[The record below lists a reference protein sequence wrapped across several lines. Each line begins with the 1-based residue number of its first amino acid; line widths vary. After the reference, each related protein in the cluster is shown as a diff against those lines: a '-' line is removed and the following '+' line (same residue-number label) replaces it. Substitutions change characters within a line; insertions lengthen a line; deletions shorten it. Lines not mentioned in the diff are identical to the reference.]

1 MVARAPAL
9 LRAVAVNI
17 ARLLGVLLLVSVLAF
32 LALRLTPGDPAQ
44 LMIGPQA
51 GSADVAQRLEQLR
64 VDMGLDQP
72 LPVQYGRWIGRL
84 ASGEFGESNR
94 SGVPVLTLIG
104 DAAPVTAWLVGLSVL
119 VSVPLSIVLGM
130 LAAAFHRRL
139 PDRAIRLFLTLGLT
153 TPAFWLGIILL
164 NVFAVSMGWFPTSG
178 YVSPLAD
185 PGGFLSHMALPVL
198 ALSLFLTGTLARY
211 VYAEATEV
219 LAQDYIRTA
228 RAMGIPERQ
237 VLLRFAARN
246 ALIPLIAVTGVQLAA
261 LVGGAVLVEQVFG
274 LPGVGQLMLTGVLGR
289 DYQIVQGAVMIAT
302 CAVLVITTL
311 ADVAYRV
318 VDPRLKVA

>member
-1 MVARAPAL
+1 MVARI
-9 LRAVAVNI
+9 VAVLRLASGHV
-17 ARLLGVLLLVSVLAF
+17 ARLVGLLLLVSVLAF

-51 GSADVAQRLEQLR
+51 GRADVAQALERLREE
-64 VDMGLDQP
+64 MGLKDP
-72 LPVQYGRWIGRL
+72 LPAQYLRWLGRV
-84 ASGEFGESNR
+84 ATGEFGESNR
-94 SGVPVLTLIG
+94 SGVPVLSLIR

-130 LAAAFHRRL
+130 LAAAFQGRPL
-139 PDRAIRLFLTLGLT
+139 DRVIRVFLTLGLT

-164 NVFAVSMGWFPTSG
+164 NVFAVGLGWFPTAG
-178 YVSPLAD
+178 FVDPFAD
-185 PGGFLSHMALPVL
+185 PIGFLRHIALPVA

-219 LAQDYIRTA
+219 LSQDYIRTA

-237 VLLRFAARN
+237 VILRFAARN
-246 ALIPLIAVTGVQLAA
+246 ALIPLIAITGVQLAA

-274 LPGVGQLMLTGVLGR
+274 LPGVGQLMLNGVLGR
-289 DYQIVQGAVMIAT
+289 DYQIVQGAVLLTT
-302 CAVLVITTL
+302 CAVLVITML
-311 ADVAYRV
+311 ADLTYRL
-318 VDPRLKVA
+318 VDPRLRVS